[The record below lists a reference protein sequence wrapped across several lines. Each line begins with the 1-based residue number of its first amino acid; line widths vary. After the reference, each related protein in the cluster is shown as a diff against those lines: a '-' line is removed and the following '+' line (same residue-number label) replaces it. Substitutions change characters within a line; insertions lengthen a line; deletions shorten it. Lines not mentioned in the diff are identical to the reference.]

1 MPKFVTLSDYLE
13 HSAARAGD
21 RPAVIDPSGEVFT
34 YRGFD
39 EKANR
44 VANWLVSVGVQPGD
58 RVGISMPKGADSLS
72 CVFGA
77 LKAGAVYVPV
87 DYSAPK
93 ERNRYIFSN
102 CRVAAAC
109 IDASCMGIFDEPGE
123 GGHLPSAVLVFGAAE
138 GSNAAPA
145 SGPARFPAASLASLS
160 TARPVTAPR
169 GPNDLA
175 YILYTSGS
183 TGLPKGVMLTQ
194 ENGTSYVDWCT
205 EVFSPTEADRFTS
218 HAPFHFDL
226 SILDIYVPLKHGA
239 ALCIISEELGKNA
252 AALGAF
258 IADNRIT
265 CWYSVP
271 SILSLMTQFGKL
283 EQHDASSLRI
293 VNFAGEVFPVKY
305 LRRLRE
311 LWPHPAFYNLYG
323 PTETNVCTFFKVPD
337 TVPPEREEP
346 YPIGKVCSHCKDLV
360 IGDDGKPVV
369 CGQEGLLYIAGKPVL
384 QGYWA
389 DPERT
394 AKAFITHD
402 GERYYNTGD
411 VVRPDDNGDFVFLGR
426 KDRMIK
432 RHGYRIE
439 LGEIEA
445 ALYKHAGVAE
455 AAAIGL
461 ALAGDTIVIQAV
473 LSAKPGAKLGV
484 IAMKQHCAAHLPAYM
499 IPDTFVFMDRLP
511 ATSTGKVDFQA
522 LIRQAKGGST

>member
-1 MPKFVTLSDYLE
+1 MGPEMSPFVTLSDYLE
-13 HSAARAGD
+13 RSAERVPD
-21 RPAVIDPSGEVFT
+21 RPCVIDPSGETVI
-34 YRGFD
+34 YRQFD

-44 VANWLVSVGVQPGD
+44 VANWLVSIGVQAGD
-58 RVGISMPKGADSLS
+58 RVGICLPKGADSLA
-72 CVFGA
+72 CVFGI

-87 DYSAPK
+87 DYTAPT

-102 CRVAAAC
+102 CRVKAAC
-109 IDASCMGIFDEPGE
+109 IDARCVAIFDAPGQ
-123 GGHLPSAVLVFGAAE
+123 GSHLPDALLIFGDAQASSSANSPIWV
-138 GSNAAPA
+138 SA
-145 SGPARFPAASLASLS
+145 SALNSQPG
-160 TARPVTAPR
+160 TRPDVPPR

-183 TGLPKGVMLTQ
+183 TGPHKGVRLSRD
-194 ENGTSYVDWCT
+194 NGTSYVTWTT
-205 EVFSPTEADRFTS
+205 EVFNPTENDRFTS

-239 ALCIISEELGKNA
+239 ALYIISEELGKNA
-252 AALGAF
+252 AALGQF

-283 EQHDASSLRI
+283 DQHDASSLRI

-323 PTETNVCTFFKVPD
+323 PTETNVCTWYQIPD
-337 TVPPEREEP
+337 TIPPDREEP

-360 IGDDGKPVV
+360 IGDNGKPVPR
-369 CGQEGLLYIAGKPVL
+369 GEEGLLYIAGKPVL
-384 QGYWA
+384 MGYWA

-394 AKAFITHD
+394 ENAFLTHD

-411 VVRPDDNGDFVFLGR
+411 VVRPDENGDYVFLGR
-426 KDRMIK
+426 KDRMVK

-455 AAAIGL
+455 AATIAVAQG
-461 ALAGDTIVIQAV
+461 GDAVTIQAV
-473 LSAKPGAKLGV
+473 LSAKPDAKLGV
-484 IAMKQHCAAHLPAYM
+484 IAMKQHCAGSLPAYM
-499 IPDTFVFMDRLP
+499 IPDTFVFMDKLP
-511 ATSTGKVDFQA
+511 ATSTGKIDYQSLLRA
-522 LIRQAKGGST
+522 ARGG